1 MSNSLNSAFA
11 SSDLAI
17 GNNYRKKILYVQSV
31 DHNKD
36 KMSEIP
42 DLFLEDIVLQG
53 RKKFCDLK
61 FSEYVNNPK
70 SNIEVLKSGLQNDIQ
85 QVYVYSNPL
94 PFAARF
100 NGFSLRET
108 LKLRKLPSI
117 RDVTIHAFVV
127 FQTFDG
133 VAGKEMWWSIEKNG
147 LYTVLQHSS
156 NKTDVV
162 DHIYDAD
169 KNESVK
175 RLEPV
180 EELTNAASSSR
191 LSHVLNIIWE
201 TRLFS
206 TKYHLIKGNC
216 QHFASLVFEKAN
228 YEGQTWWSNRLVNS
242 LAQDNP
248 KNDFVIDSNAIRHYW
263 LLESDRRDFY
273 LLLIEKR
280 GFEEFLLFSLFEK
293 YPINERDSQ
302 GYTLLEWAEA
312 FSRDD
317 VKNYLIEKGADESE
331 FFRHNVFFIAL
342 QYLDSQDELNE
353 PKLSFEGIDITGVNQ
368 TGDTSV
374 HLSLYGGKWKIAKK
388 MLEDN
393 TNQLNLN
400 AINSLKE
407 SPIHLAAKLE
417 SCPMKLFEI
426 LLNQMDPEKLNIID
440 HCGYAPLHYAADVR
454 VPNEKKIKLLLARG
468 ADINFKSK
476 KGLESRKGFT
486 ALHYVLWHNQSKATV
501 IALQALLSH
510 VKLQDDGSYV
520 EEADVNLEDNSKR
533 NALHYACWW
542 SDIPA
547 DVFKNIF
554 KKTTKRN
561 GQDKFGN
568 TALITALK
576 NKNKVATKQL
586 LKCCKKLADGTV
598 ERCVECVNVNLKNNN
613 EETALHWAAAW
624 PHIPEKLFQKILDI
638 SEDVNVEDITG
649 KTPFD
654 FAVTYKSMTG
664 IDFLIGKK

>member
-1 MSNSLNSAFA
+1 MANSASA
-11 SSDLAI
+11 SSNQAK
-17 GNNYRKKILYVQSV
+17 GNNYLKKILYVQFV
-31 DHNKD
+31 DQDKD
-36 KMSEIP
+36 MISEIP
-42 DLFLEDIVLQG
+42 DLFLEDNVLQG
-53 RKKFCDLK
+53 REKFRDLK

-85 QVYVYSNPL
+85 QVYVFSNPL
-94 PFAARF
+94 SFAVRF
-100 NGFSLRET
+100 NGFSLREF
-108 LKLRKLPSI
+108 LKLPKLPSI

-127 FQTFDG
+127 FQTFDI
-133 VAGKEMWWSIEKNG
+133 VAGKEIWWSIEKNG

-180 EELTNAASSSR
+180 KELANAASSYR

-216 QHFASLVFEKAN
+216 QHFASLVYEKAN
-228 YEGQTWWSNRLVNS
+228 YEGRTWWSSGLVNS

-248 KNDFVIDSNAIRHYW
+248 KNDLVIDSNAIRHYW
-263 LLESDRRDFY
+263 LIKSDRRRFY
-273 LLLIEKR
+273 SSLIEKR
-280 GFEEFLLFSLFEK
+280 GFEEFLLLFEK
-293 YPINERDSQ
+293 YPAINERDSQ
-302 GYTLLEWAEA
+302 GYILLEWAEA
-312 FSRDD
+312 FSRED
-317 VKNYLIEKGADESE
+317 VKKYLIEKGVVQSE
-331 FFRHNVFFIAL
+331 LFRRNVFFIAL
-342 QYLDSQDELNE
+342 QYLDSQDELND

-374 HLSLYGGKWKIAKK
+374 HLSLYGGKWEIAKK
-388 MLEDN
+388 MLEDDDDP

-400 AINSLKE
+400 AINSLQE

-426 LLNQMDPEKLNIID
+426 LLNRMDPETLNIID
-440 HCGYAPLHYAADVR
+440 HFGYAPLHYAADVR
-454 VPNEKKIKLLLARG
+454 LPNEKKIKLLLARG

-476 KGLESRKGFT
+476 KGFT
-486 ALHYVLWHNQSKATV
+486 ALQYVLWHNQSKATV

-520 EEADVNLEDNSKR
+520 EEADVNLEDKSRR

-576 NKNKVATKQL
+576 TKNKVATKQL

-598 ERCVECVNVNLKNNN
+598 ERCVECVDVNLKNNN
-613 EETALHWAAAW
+613 GETALHWAAAW
-624 PHIPEKLFQKILDI
+624 PHIPEKLFQKIFDI
-638 SEDVNVEDITG
+638 SENVNVKDGKG
-649 KTPFD
+649 KTPLD

-664 IDFLIGKK
+664 IDFLIGQK